1 MSARTLETPAT
12 SAHGLETPLFRP
24 VGGHRSGMVPAVILS
39 VKTMKLAYII
49 DQLIALDTA
58 AGYFDLHN
66 CYELVRVHRE
76 GTTCSVDFAKLTGE
90 WVKPTEPA
98 YLTLVFEQV
107 SFLQLSEGLQ
117 LPIGLEHIG
126 FKEPAELELV
136 SFMPQPGKEP
146 VHMVLMLDDEA
157 FIRIG
162 AAASYCLPSPLISL
176 TKSSS

>member
-1 MSARTLETPAT
+1 MAPS
-12 SAHGLETPLFRP
+12 
-24 VGGHRSGMVPAVILS
+24 VILL
-39 VKTMKLAYII
+39 VKTMELAYII

-66 CYELVRVHRE
+66 CYEVVLVHYE
-76 GTTCSVDFAKLTGE
+76 GTKCSVGFAKLAGE
-90 WVKPTEPA
+90 WVKPTDPA
-98 YLTLVFEQV
+98 YVTLIFEQV

-126 FKEPAELELV
+126 FKEPAESEIV
-136 SFMPQPGKEP
+136 WFMPQPGNEP

-162 AAASYCLPSPLISL
+162 AVSSYCLPGPLA
-176 TKSSS
+176 SSTESGG